1 MGSEREKFEAW
12 FVGKYG
18 HDMFVESDWEAWQA
32 AKAEAVPDGCVVVE
46 KDRLAKAVDG
56 IEAIFE
62 EDCTLALGELLPI
75 QQDINAMIESQE
87 KGNGC

>member
-32 AKAEAVPDGCVVVE
+32 AKAEAVPDGYCVVPKEPTKEMLNAGYKVKHE
-46 KDRLAKAVDG
+46 K
-56 IEAIFE
+56 IIH
-62 EDCTLALGELLPI
+62 LG
-75 QQDINAMIESQE
+75 NVYKAMIESQE
-87 KGNGC
+87 KESGC